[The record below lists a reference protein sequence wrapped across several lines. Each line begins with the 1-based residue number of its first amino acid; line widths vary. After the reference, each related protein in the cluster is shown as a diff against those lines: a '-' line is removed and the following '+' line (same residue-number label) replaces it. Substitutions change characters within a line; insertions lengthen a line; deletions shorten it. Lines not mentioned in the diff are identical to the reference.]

1 MYIQINIHIY
11 IYVRVDSRLDLFK
24 ATIESIYEPTK
35 HVYVLQES
43 WLILLPLLLKL
54 QGSLRYPFW
63 TDQTMQM
70 YGKFDEFARKKTSP
84 C

>member
-43 WLILLPLLLKL
+43 WLI
-54 QGSLRYPFW
+54 
-63 TDQTMQM
+63 
-70 YGKFDEFARKKTSP
+70 
-84 C
+84 